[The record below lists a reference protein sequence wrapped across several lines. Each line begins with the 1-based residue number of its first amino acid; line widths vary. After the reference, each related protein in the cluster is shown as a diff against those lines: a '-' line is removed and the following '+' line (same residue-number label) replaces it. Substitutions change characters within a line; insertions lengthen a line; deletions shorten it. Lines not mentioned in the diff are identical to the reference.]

1 LVGQEFKSRRVER
14 ILRLFIFS
22 HLAQIVIVD
31 LGTIANVA
39 TAMTVLVGVVFGLV
53 EMRRARRDR
62 EERAAFAAVQAFMTP
77 EWMSSSMIVHSIPKG
92 TTAAQLENDPRML
105 EACLKI
111 ATIMEGIGYSVYAR
125 IVPLSVAA
133 DLIGGTARIAWQNFR
148 PFVELERMR
157 AGTQKS
163 WEWFQWLVEQLERH
177 SVTKTNLKMGA
188 QTVYRD
194 WQP

>member
-1 LVGQEFKSRRVER
+1 M
-14 ILRLFIFS
+14 
-22 HLAQIVIVD
+22 D

-39 TAMTVLVGVVFGLV
+39 TAMTVIVGVVFGLV
-53 EMRRARRDR
+53 EMRRSRRER

-133 DLIGGTARIAWQNFR
+133 DLIGGTARIACRIFARFR
-148 PFVELERMR
+148 VGAYACRHAKKLGVVPM
-157 AGTQKS
+157 AGGTTRTPQCDQD
-163 WEWFQWLVEQLERH
+163 EFGDGC
-177 SVTKTNLKMGA
+177 TNRLPRLAAVICVSSANRRTSLNG
-188 QTVYRD
+188 V
-194 WQP
+194 

>member
-1 LVGQEFKSRRVER
+1 M

-22 HLAQIVIVD
+22 PLAQIVVVD

-39 TAMTVLVGVVFGLV
+39 TAMTVLVGVMFGLV

-77 EWMSSSMIVHSIPKG
+77 EWMSSSTIVHSIPKG
-92 TTAAQLENDPRML
+92 TAAAQLENDPRML

-133 DLIGGTARIAWQNFR
+133 DLVGGMARIAWQNFR
-148 PFVELERMR
+148 PFDEVERAS
-157 AGTQKS
+157 AGTEKS

>member
-1 LVGQEFKSRRVER
+1 LVKNSKPQGRNDPAASYF
-14 ILRLFIFS
+14 
-22 HLAQIVIVD
+22 LAPEQIVVMD

-39 TAMTVLVGVVFGLV
+39 TAMTVLVGVAFGLV
-53 EMRRARRDR
+53 EMRRATRSRR
-62 EERAAFAAVQAFMTP
+62 APAFSAVQAFMTP
-77 EWMSSSMIVHSIPKG
+77 EWMSSSTIVHSIPRG
-92 TTAAQLENDPRML
+92 TTAEQLENDPRML

-133 DLIGGTARIAWQNFR
+133 DLIGGTAQIAWQNIR

-163 WEWFQWLVEQLERH
+163 WEWFLEQLERH

>member
-1 LVGQEFKSRRVER
+1 M

-22 HLAQIVIVD
+22 HWQIVVVD

-53 EMRRARRDR
+53 EMRLARRDR

-92 TTAAQLENDPRML
+92 TTAAQIENDPRML

-111 ATIMEGIGYSVYAR
+111 ATIMEGIGYSIYAR

-133 DLIGGTARIAWQNFR
+133 DLIGGTGANRMAKFSPGCRVGAYARRHAKKLGVV
-148 PFVELERMR
+148 PM
-157 AGTQKS
+157 AGGTTRTPQCDQD
-163 WEWFQWLVEQLERH
+163 EFEDGC
-177 SVTKTNLKMGA
+177 TNRLS
-188 QTVYRD
+188 
-194 WQP
+194 

>member
-1 LVGQEFKSRRVER
+1 LIGREFKSRRVEL

-22 HLAQIVIVD
+22 HLAQSIAVD

-62 EERAAFAAVQAFMTP
+62 EERAAFSAVRALMTP
-77 EWMSSSMIVHSIPKG
+77 EWMSSSTIVHSIPKG
-92 TTAAQLENDPRML
+92 TTAEELENDPRIL
-105 EACLKI
+105 EACLKV

-148 PFVELERMR
+148 PFVELERTR

-177 SVTKTNLKMGA
+177 TVTKTNLKMGA